1 MKTMYTII
9 YEYDPKALVLNIIKN
24 GKPIGGFTGQ
34 EAEHQFQRLL
44 DSEVE
49 IKITDMSESIRR
61 ARVRRLRAMWNK
73 QGIDQYREAIMEPYG
88 VTSTADLDL
97 QQLDELIDRF
107 SNKLEVTS
115 RTRALR
121 SDVLVV
127 LDKLGVYADNGDWKR
142 VNAFLMQSRIAGKML
157 FQLNDEE
164 LTSLNRKLQ
173 SMLAKKK
180 VSDTETNRLK
190 LLN

>member
-1 MKTMYTII
+1 MYTII